1 MSIFKKQ
8 KGTVTIMAA
17 VMLPVVLAF
26 TGIAVDIGRLYVEK
40 AKLQNLAD
48 AAATSA
54 LVEMR
59 KTEIVNPLIGKTK
72 KYKEGSGTL
81 TTNIPIGA
89 ISDNSDVVEVIKDAV
104 NAAAYDYLAKN
115 GHLGTFNDSKSKVE
129 TVFYTTKTSDP
140 VVITDGTKTY
150 NQRYYYEVILSK
162 EFPVFFARIIHPK
175 DVRVRAGAVCMIDI
189 EEIIEK
195 MTYAKALE
203 KWGKLSWNELRE
215 IPPSE
220 RLDMDILALTNIAKN
235 IIGKDT
241 DFLKNE
247 LGYTWENKDNILLG
261 HYWEGSSKS
270 PYTYSTAELDSAD
283 AVNSF
288 YVVNKDYPKAGDKIM
303 SWLQGDYSSDQ
314 AFDGAGSRYL
324 FSDYAIGLKSNG
336 QMRTGDNLKDGLK
349 LYYKTGFDP
358 ATNKRIVT
366 EVTVRINPADSNNG
380 SAPLSVTGT
389 LVPSNNAITW
399 N

>member
-8 KGTVTIMAA
+8 KGAVTIITA

-59 KTEIVNPLIGKTK
+59 KTNLVDKNIGKTM
-72 KYKEGSGTL
+72 KYKIGSGTL
-81 TTNIPIGA
+81 TTTIPIGA
-89 ISDNSDVVEVIKDAV
+89 LSDNSDVIVAIRDDV
-104 NAAAYDYLAKN
+104 NAAAYDYLTKN

-129 TVFYTTKTSDP
+129 TVFYTTKTSNP
-140 VVITDGTKTY
+140 VVVTDDARTY
-150 NQRYYYEVILSK
+150 NERYYYEVILSK

-220 RLDMDILALTNIAKN
+220 RLDMDILALTNIAKH
-235 IIGKDT
+235 IIGKDK
-241 DFLKNE
+241 DFLETE
-247 LGYTWENKDNILLG
+247 LGYTWDNKDNILIV

-270 PYTYSTAELDSAD
+270 PYTYSAAELDSAD

-288 YVVNKDYPKAGDKIM
+288 YIANNKAGDKIM

>member
-1 MSIFKKQ
+1 MNIFKKQ
-8 KGTVTIMAA
+8 KGAVTIMAA
-17 VMLPVVLAF
+17 AMLPVVLAF

-59 KTEIVNPLIGKTK
+59 KTEIVKIGKTK

-89 ISDNSDVVEVIKDAV
+89 ISDNSDVVVVIKDAV

-140 VVITDGTKTY
+140 VVNTEDVKIY

-162 EFPVFFARIIHPK
+162 EYPVFFARVIHPK
-175 DVRVRAGAVCMIDI
+175 DVKVRAGAVCMIDI

-195 MTYAKALE
+195 MTYAKAVE
-203 KWGKLSWNELRE
+203 KWGKLSWDELRD

-220 RLDMDILALTNIAKN
+220 RLDMDIVALTNIVKN
-235 IIGKDT
+235 IIGKD
-241 DFLKNE
+241 LNYIKE
-247 LGYTWENKDNILLG
+247 QLGLSSASNALLG
-261 HYWEGSSKS
+261 HYLEGLDATGAVKTS
-270 PYTYSTAELDSAD
+270 YTP
-283 AVNSF
+283 
-288 YVVNKDYPKAGDKIM
+288 NKDNKIEGDKIM
-303 SWLQGDYSSDQ
+303 SWMQGDYTSDQ
-314 AFDGAGSRYL
+314 AFEGEATQQRYL
-324 FSDYAIGLKSNG
+324 FSDYAIGLDKNG
-336 QMRTGDNLKDGLK
+336 QLRSDPKAGIKLWFTPTTDPNTGKQIIT
-349 LYYKTGFDP
+349 Y
-358 ATNKRIVT
+358 ARVS
-366 EVTVRINPADSNNG
+366 INPADSNNG
-380 SAPLSVTGT
+380 SAPLSVQAT
-389 LVPSNNAITW
+389 LNTSNSDVSW
-399 N
+399 K

>member
-8 KGTVTIMAA
+8 KGAVTIMAA

-59 KTEIVNPLIGKTK
+59 KTEIVKIGKTK

-89 ISDNSDVVEVIKDAV
+89 ISDNSDVVETIKNSV

-140 VVITDGTKTY
+140 VVNTEDVKIY

-162 EFPVFFARIIHPK
+162 EYPVFFARVIHPK
-175 DVRVRAGAVCMIDI
+175 DVKVRAGAVCMIDI

-203 KWGKLSWNELRE
+203 KWGKLSWNELRD

-220 RLDMDILALTNIAKN
+220 RLDMDIVALTNIVKN
-235 IIGKDT
+235 IIGKD
-241 DFLKNE
+241 LNYIKE
-247 LGYTWENKDNILLG
+247 QLGLSSASNALLG
-261 HYWEGSSKS
+261 HYLEGLDATGAVKTS
-270 PYTYSTAELDSAD
+270 YTP
-283 AVNSF
+283 
-288 YVVNKDYPKAGDKIM
+288 NKDNKIEGDKIM
-303 SWLQGDYSSDQ
+303 SWMQGDYTSDQ
-314 AFDGAGSRYL
+314 AFEGEATQQRYL
-324 FSDYAIGLKSNG
+324 FSDYAIGLDKNG
-336 QMRTGDNLKDGLK
+336 QLRSDPKAGIKLWFTPTTDPNTGKQIIT
-349 LYYKTGFDP
+349 Y
-358 ATNKRIVT
+358 ARVS
-366 EVTVRINPADSNNG
+366 INPADSNNG
-380 SAPLSVTGT
+380 SAPLSVQAT
-389 LVPSNNAITW
+389 LNTSNSDVSW
-399 N
+399 K

>member
-8 KGTVTIMAA
+8 KGAVTIISA

-59 KTEIVNPLIGKTK
+59 KTEIVKIGKTK

-89 ISDNSDVVEVIKDAV
+89 ISDNSDVVETIKNSV
-104 NAAAYDYLAKN
+104 NAAAYDYLEKN

-140 VVITDGTKTY
+140 VVNTEDVKIY

-162 EFPVFFARIIHPK
+162 EYPVFFARVIHPK
-175 DVRVRAGAVCMIDI
+175 DVKVRAGAVCMIDI

-195 MTYAKALE
+195 MTYAKAVE
-203 KWGKLSWNELRE
+203 KWGKLSWDELRD

-220 RLDMDILALTNIAKN
+220 RLDMDIVALTNIVKN
-235 IIGKDT
+235 IIGKD
-241 DFLKNE
+241 LNYIKE
-247 LGYTWENKDNILLG
+247 QLGLSSASNALLG
-261 HYWEGSSKS
+261 HYLEGLDATGAVKTS
-270 PYTYSTAELDSAD
+270 YTP
-283 AVNSF
+283 
-288 YVVNKDYPKAGDKIM
+288 NKDNKIEGDKIM
-303 SWLQGDYSSDQ
+303 SWMQGDYTSDQ
-314 AFDGAGSRYL
+314 AFEGEATQQRYL
-324 FSDYAIGLKSNG
+324 FSDYAIGLDKNG
-336 QMRTGDNLKDGLK
+336 QLRSDPKAGIKLWFTPTTDPNTGKQIIT
-349 LYYKTGFDP
+349 Y
-358 ATNKRIVT
+358 ARVS
-366 EVTVRINPADSNNG
+366 INPADSNNG
-380 SAPLSVTGT
+380 SAPLSVQAT
-389 LVPSNNAITW
+389 LNTSNSDVSW
-399 N
+399 K